1 MNGSMRFRA
10 AGVLAGALCLSFSL
24 SARAAQPFTL
34 TAKGLHDNLSL
45 SRANAASAKD
55 ATGAMCGGEN
65 VSPELSF
72 SNAPAGTKSFAVTTS
87 DPDGGMGLGIV
98 HWVVYG
104 IPASTRTLARGVG
117 AKGPEGSTPGTNR
130 TDGPG
135 YYGPC
140 PPMGDKPHHYIF
152 QAYALDLEPGAL
164 KAGMKRDELLE
175 AMRGHV
181 LGYSSVMLRYGRPAK
196 PAGKSK

>member
-1 MNGSMRFRA
+1 MYRSMGLRSA
-10 AGVLAGALCLSFSL
+10 SVAAGALCLSWAL
-24 SARAAQPFTL
+24 SAQAAQPFEL
-34 TAKGLHDNLSL
+34 VAKGLHDNASL

-72 SNAPAGTKSFAVTTS
+72 NNAPAGTKSFSVTVY
-87 DPDGGMGLGIV
+87 DPDGATGLGIV

-130 TDGPG
+130 TNGPG

-164 KAGMKRDELLE
+164 KQGLKRDELIE
-175 AMRGHV
+175 EMRGHV

-196 PAGKSK
+196 PARMK